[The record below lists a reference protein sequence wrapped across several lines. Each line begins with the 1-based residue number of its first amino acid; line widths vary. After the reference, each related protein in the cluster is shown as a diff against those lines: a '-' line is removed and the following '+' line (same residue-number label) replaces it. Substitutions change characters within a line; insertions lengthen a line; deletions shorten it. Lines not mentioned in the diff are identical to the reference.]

1 MKTLP
6 PVAFERLTFDKKQP
20 PQVVVCPTCFKLYQ
34 KSKLLEEVYTCTCG
48 FQFKFTAKNRIKML
62 FDPGSFEE
70 WDAGVVSGNPLD
82 FPGYADKLKK
92 AAVASGVNEGV
103 ITGIGK
109 LDGRRVA
116 VAVMESLFMMGSMGS
131 AIGEKITRAIEGAT
145 REKVPVIIF
154 SASGG
159 ARMQE
164 GVLSLMQMAKT
175 SAALQRHSAAGLL
188 YISVL
193 THPTTG
199 GVTASYAMLGD
210 IIISEPGALIGFA
223 GRRVIEQTIKQK
235 LPEGFQSAEF
245 LLGHG
250 MLDAII
256 PRKEMRSM
264 LSHFT
269 ALHRKPEAWKVY
281 GS

>member
-1 MKTLP
+1 MHHTTTP
-6 PVAFERLTFDKKQP
+6 FQFHRLAEGKP
-20 PQVVVCPTCFKLYQ
+20 PQVVVCPTCHKLYQ
-34 KSKLLEEVYTCTCG
+34 KSRLLEEAYTCECG
-48 FQFKFTAKNRIKML
+48 FQFRFTAKNRIKTL
-62 FDPGSFEE
+62 LDPGSFAE
-70 WDAGVVSGNPLD
+70 WNAQLASVNPLE
-82 FPGYADKLKK
+82 FNGYDEKLMK
-92 AAVASGVNEGV
+92 AGRSSGVKEGV
-103 ITGIGK
+103 ITGEGT
-109 LDGRRVA
+109 LHGERVV
-116 VAVMESLFMMGSMGS
+116 VAVMEPLFMMGSMGS

-145 REKVPVIIF
+145 KEGLPVLIF

-175 SAALQRHSAAGLL
+175 SAALKRHEEAGLL

-235 LPEGFQSAEF
+235 LPDGFQSAEF
-245 LLGHG
+245 LLEHG
-250 MLDAII
+250 MLDAIV
-256 PRKEMRSM
+256 PRKRMRDT
-264 LSHFT
+264 LAQFV
-269 ALHRKPEAWKVY
+269 ALHRRPKEWRAY
-281 GS
+281 GG